1 MNIITI
7 PYGGELH
14 YIRPD
19 ISYNKDSDDYFCPDY
34 VSRLAAVPFVYIRME
49 RAAKAIQ
56 TRFAPRYY
64 TSAGYGI
71 RLIATS
77 LFKPDDP
84 VSWWLANSPDLSTYM
99 SKAVELSRL
108 TGVTGAVK
116 AFAGKNE
123 YLSAPDTFLDKINR
137 TLTSV
142 STYSS
147 LKTGD
152 FVTLD
157 LLPDNAMPLQK
168 EKDTTV
174 SLGEIN
180 FKIIW

>member
-34 VSRLAAVPFVYIRME
+34 VRQLAAVPFVYVRIE
-49 RAAKAIQ
+49 KAAKAVQ
-56 TRFAPRYY
+56 ARFATRYY

-71 RLIATS
+71 RLIAAS
-77 LFKPDDP
+77 LLRPDKP

-108 TGVTGAVK
+108 NEVTGAVE
-116 AFAGKNE
+116 AFAGQN
-123 YLSAPDTFLDKINR
+123 TFLMGPDIFIEKINR
-137 TLTSV
+137 TLACV

-157 LLPDNAMPLQK
+157 LLPDNAMPLHK
-168 EKDTTV
+168 EKDTAI
-174 SLGEIN
+174 SLGEIH